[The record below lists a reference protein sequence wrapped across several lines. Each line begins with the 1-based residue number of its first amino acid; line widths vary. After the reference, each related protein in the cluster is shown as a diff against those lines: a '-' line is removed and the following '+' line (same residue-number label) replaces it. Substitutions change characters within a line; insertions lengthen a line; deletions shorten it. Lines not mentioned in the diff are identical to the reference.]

1 MMEQFTMLNDQSRSS
16 PRLLACQNVALYNQC
31 LSSQSDETVNTAA
44 RFPRRRQS
52 YFDSASCTA
61 TPTYSLPPTQS
72 PPVLSYVDLIKS
84 RIIAAVQERC
94 KACSFALNQHQTLT
108 LQNKPTQQ
116 TQLFHSAPL
125 HLSYTHRYW
134 TATHTH
140 WHAHAHKHK
149 NIQTHLYESK
159 RQSKRRKVVSL
170 VFNMNLGNPSQNVT
184 VVGFLTWLWMFFNM
198 LS

>member
-1 MMEQFTMLNDQSRSS
+1 MEQFTMLNDQSRSS

-108 LQNKPTQQ
+108 LQNKPTKQ
-116 TQLFHSAPL
+116 TQLLHSVPL
-125 HLSYTHRYW
+125 HISYMHSQILDLNAHTGTHAQAQKHTPVHLSD
-134 TATHTH
+134 
-140 WHAHAHKHK
+140 
-149 NIQTHLYESK
+149 
-159 RQSKRRKVVSL
+159 
-170 VFNMNLGNPSQNVT
+170 
-184 VVGFLTWLWMFFNM
+184 
-198 LS
+198 